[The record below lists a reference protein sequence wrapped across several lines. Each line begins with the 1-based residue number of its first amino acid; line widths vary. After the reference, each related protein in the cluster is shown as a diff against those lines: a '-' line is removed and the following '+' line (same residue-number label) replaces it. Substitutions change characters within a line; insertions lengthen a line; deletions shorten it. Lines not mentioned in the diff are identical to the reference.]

1 MPEFV
6 IALLELLE
14 AEGRALKQ
22 AVRRVSFGLAFL
34 LTALALIL
42 TALGFLL
49 AAGYLA
55 IAAALGSALAALIMG
70 GASLLLAAT
79 LGFLAYRSMR

>member
-14 AEGRALKQ
+14 AEGRAMKQ
-22 AVRRVSFGLAFL
+22 AVRRVSFGLVFL
-34 LTALALIL
+34 ITASALTL

-55 IAAALGSALAALIMG
+55 IASVLGSALAALIMG
-70 GASLLLAAT
+70 SVSLVLAAT
-79 LGFLAYRSMR
+79 LGFIAYRAMR

>member
-22 AVRRVSFGLAFL
+22 SVRRVSFGLVFL
-34 LTALALIL
+34 LTASALIL

-55 IAAALGSALAALIMG
+55 LAAALGSALAALIMG
-70 GASLLLAAT
+70 LASLLSAAT
-79 LGFLAYRSMR
+79 LGFIAYRAMR

>member
-14 AEGRALKQ
+14 AEGRALKRS
-22 AVRRVSFGLAFL
+22 VRRVSFGLVFL
-34 LTALALIL
+34 LTASALIL

-55 IAAALGSALAALIMG
+55 LAAALGSTLAALIMG
-70 GASLLLAAT
+70 GVSLLLAAT
-79 LGFLAYRSMR
+79 LGFIAYRTMR

>member
-22 AVRRVSFGLAFL
+22 SVRRVSFGLVFL
-34 LTALALIL
+34 LTASALIL

-55 IAAALGSALAALIMG
+55 LAAALGSALAALIMG
-70 GASLLLAAT
+70 GVSLLLAAT
-79 LGFLAYRSMR
+79 LGFIAYRAMR

>member
-6 IALLELLE
+6 IALIELLE

-22 AVRRVSFGLAFL
+22 SVRRVSFGLVFL
-34 LTALALIL
+34 LTASALIL

-55 IAAALGSALAALIMG
+55 LAAALGSALAALIMG
-70 GASLLLAAT
+70 SVSLLMAAT
-79 LGFLAYRSMR
+79 LGFIAYRAMR

>member
-14 AEGRALKQ
+14 AEGRALKRS
-22 AVRRVSFGLAFL
+22 VRRVSFGLVFL
-34 LTALALIL
+34 LTASALIL

-55 IAAALGSALAALIMG
+55 LAAALGGALAALIMG
-70 GASLLLAAT
+70 GVSLLLAAT
-79 LGFLAYRSMR
+79 LGFIAYRAMR

>member
-22 AVRRVSFGLAFL
+22 SVRRVSFGLVFL
-34 LTALALIL
+34 TTTSALIL
-42 TALGFLL
+42 TGLGFLL
-49 AAGYLA
+49 ASGYLA
-55 IAAALGSALAALIMG
+55 LAAALGSALATLIMG
-70 GASLLLAAT
+70 GTSLLLAAV
-79 LGFLAYRSMR
+79 LGLIAYRAMR

>member
-22 AVRRVSFGLAFL
+22 AVRRVSFGLVFL

-49 AAGYLA
+49 AAGYFA

-79 LGFLAYRSMR
+79 LGFIAYRAMR

>member
-14 AEGRALKQ
+14 AEGRALKL
-22 AVRRVSFGLAFL
+22 AVRRVSFGLVFL
-34 LTALALIL
+34 LTASALIL

-55 IAAALGSALAALIMG
+55 LSAALGSALAALIMG
-70 GASLLLAAT
+70 GVSLLLAAT
-79 LGFLAYRSMR
+79 LGFIAYRAMR

>member
-14 AEGRALKQ
+14 AEGRALKRS
-22 AVRRVSFGLAFL
+22 VRRVSFGLVFL
-34 LTALALIL
+34 LTASALIL
-42 TALGFLL
+42 TAVGFLL

-55 IAAALGSALAALIMG
+55 LAAALGSTLAALIMG
-70 GASLLLAAT
+70 GVSLLLAAT
-79 LGFLAYRSMR
+79 LGFIAYRAMR

>member
-14 AEGRALKQ
+14 AEGRALKRS
-22 AVRRVSFGLAFL
+22 VRRISFGLVFL
-34 LTALALIL
+34 LTASALIL

-55 IAAALGSALAALIMG
+55 LAAALGSTLAALIMG
-70 GASLLLAAT
+70 GVSLLLAAT
-79 LGFLAYRSMR
+79 LGFIAYRAMR

>member
-14 AEGRALKQ
+14 AEGRALKL
-22 AVRRVSFGLAFL
+22 AVRRVSFGLVFL
-34 LTALALIL
+34 MTASALIL
-42 TALGFLL
+42 TALGLLL

-55 IAAALGSALAALIMG
+55 LSAALGSALAALIMG
-70 GASLLLAAT
+70 GVSLLLAAT
-79 LGFLAYRSMR
+79 LGFIAYRAMR

>member
-22 AVRRVSFGLAFL
+22 SVRRVSFGLVFL
-34 LTALALIL
+34 LTASALIL
-42 TALGFLL
+42 TSLGFLL

-55 IAAALGSALAALIMG
+55 LAAALGSALAALIMG
-70 GASLLLAAT
+70 LASLLSAAT
-79 LGFLAYRSMR
+79 LGFIAYRAMR

>member
-14 AEGRALKQ
+14 AEGRALKL
-22 AVRRVSFGLAFL
+22 AVRRVGFGLVFL
-34 LTALALIL
+34 LTASALIL

-55 IAAALGSALAALIMG
+55 LAAALGSALAALIMG
-70 GASLLLAAT
+70 GASLLLAT
-79 LGFLAYRSMR
+79 MLGFIAYRAMR

>member
-14 AEGRALKQ
+14 AEGRALKL
-22 AVRRVSFGLAFL
+22 AVRRVSFGLVFL
-34 LTALALIL
+34 LTASALIL

-55 IAAALGSALAALIMG
+55 LSAALGSALAALIMG
-70 GASLLLAAT
+70 GASLLLAAI
-79 LGFLAYRSMR
+79 LGLIAYRAMR

>member
-14 AEGRALKQ
+14 AEGRALKL
-22 AVRRVSFGLAFL
+22 AVRRVSFGLVFL
-34 LTALALIL
+34 LTASALIL

-55 IAAALGSALAALIMG
+55 LSAALGSALAALIMG
-70 GASLLLAAT
+70 GVSLLLAAI
-79 LGFLAYRSMR
+79 LGFIAYRAMR